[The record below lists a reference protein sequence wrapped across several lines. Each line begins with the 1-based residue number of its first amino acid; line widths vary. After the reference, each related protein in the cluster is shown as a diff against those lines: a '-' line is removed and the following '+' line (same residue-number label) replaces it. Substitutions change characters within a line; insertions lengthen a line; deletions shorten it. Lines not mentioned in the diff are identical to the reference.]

1 MENLREYN
9 DFKKLKK
16 GSSLISE
23 NAMPKGDMYDVT
35 KSIELPKSVVK
46 AYIKKIKD
54 ESGKNAAEFFA
65 ETTIAEKM
73 IDYIIATYLNVENLP
88 SSVLFGDYMNA
99 QTQPIVNAPGQAQ
112 AQVQGTAQVQGGEN
126 VQAAATAQEIPQTQ
140 DGAQTPVQT
149 QGGTQTQA
157 QTQGGTQTPAQ
168 PQGGSQ
174 EI

>member
-1 MENLREYN
+1 MENLKEYN
-9 DFKKLKK
+9 DFKNLKK

-23 NAMPKGDMYDVT
+23 NIIPKGDVYDVT

-99 QTQPIVNAPGQAQ
+99 QTQPVQNAQQPQSQTQAQ
-112 AQVQGTAQVQGGEN
+112 PQGTTQVQGGEN
-126 VQAAATAQEIPQTQ
+126 VQADATAAQIPASQ
-140 DGAQTPVQT
+140 
-149 QGGTQTQA
+149 TQTQT
-157 QTQGGTQTPAQ
+157 QTQ
-168 PQGGSQ
+168 PQV
-174 EI
+174 

>member
-1 MENLREYN
+1 MENLREYK
-9 DFKKLKK
+9 DFKGLKK

-23 NAMPKGDMYDVT
+23 NVMPNGDSYDVT

-73 IDYIIATYLNVENLP
+73 IDYIISTYLNVENLP
-88 SSVLFGDYMNA
+88 SSVLFGDYMNT
-99 QTQPIVNAPGQAQ
+99 QTQPVQNAPGQPQ
-112 AQVQGTAQVQGGEN
+112 AQPAQTQVQGGDN
-126 VQAAATAQEIPQTQ
+126 VQADATAEQIPATQTQ
-140 DGAQTPVQT
+140 PQGGQPQGGQPQGGQPATQQT
-149 QGGTQTQA
+149 QGGTQ
-157 QTQGGTQTPAQ
+157 
-168 PQGGSQ
+168 